1 MNAFLKWMMAATL
14 LTRSMGTFAENYE
27 SRLVR

>member
-1 MNAFLKWMMAATL
+1 MNACLKWMMAATL

-27 SRLVR
+27 SLLVR